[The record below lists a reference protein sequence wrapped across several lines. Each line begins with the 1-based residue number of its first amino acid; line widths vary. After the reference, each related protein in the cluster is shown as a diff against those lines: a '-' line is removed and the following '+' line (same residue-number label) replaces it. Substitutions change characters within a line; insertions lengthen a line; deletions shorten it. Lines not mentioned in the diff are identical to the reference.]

1 MFVSSVN
8 TIGIKMDTGKSLVKN
23 KNKSG
28 PKMDPNGTPYLISLE
43 SDLQL
48 LYTTYWYLLLR

>member
-1 MFVSSVN
+1 
-8 TIGIKMDTGKSLVKN
+8 MDTGKSLEKN
-23 KNKSG
+23 KHKSG
-28 PKMDPNGTPYLISLE
+28 PKMDPYGTPYLISLE

>member
-48 LYTTYWYLLLR
+48 LYTT